1 MEKPNLTDELVRL
14 AELRDKGILTEEEF
28 QQQKQR
34 LLAQNSQQES
44 AEPDLPPPPPHTH
57 SRPSRIARTLKKPR
71 LLPQAT
77 AA

>member
-1 MEKPNLTDELVRL
+1 MSVYDCKIVNTHFISITGRKMEKPNLTDELVRL

-44 AEPDLPPPPPHTH
+44 AEPDLPPPPP
-57 SRPSRIARTLKKPR
+57 
-71 LLPQAT
+71 
-77 AA
+77 